1 MNEFL
6 EQLRLVVSS
15 GVEGEQRARRAA
27 EMIRAA
33 RNYRWVG
40 IYHVLEYEIAVI
52 GWTGDAPALPR
63 FPRTQGLNG
72 ESARTGAP
80 VVVNDVSR
88 DPRYLTTFG
97 STRSEMIVPI
107 RSSGGQIRG
116 TIDVESDR
124 VNAFGEDDVR
134 FVEQCAMALARIFE
148 PD

>member
-1 MNEFL
+1 
-6 EQLRLVVSS
+6 
-15 GVEGEQRARRAA
+15 
-27 EMIRAA
+27 MIRAA

-40 IYHVLEYEIAVI
+40 IYHVLEDEIAVI

-80 VVVNDVSR
+80 LVVNDVSR

-107 RSSGGQIRG
+107 RSSAGQIMG

-124 VNAFGEDDVR
+124 VNAFGEDNVR
-134 FVEQCAMALARIFE
+134 FVEQCAMTLARIFE